1 MTEEEPRRL
10 LFRVVE
16 ELTGREVEI
25 GSPTGSRTVNVVG
38 MSDYLWPEALNT
50 VMAGDDLT
58 RAEAGA
64 AMQEIMGGNATDSQ
78 IAGFIIGLRTKG
90 ESADELA
97 GLVDAMMTS
106 AVTVDLEDVVDIVG
120 TGGDGY
126 GTFNIST
133 TASFI
138 AAGAGVRIAKHGNR
152 AASSKTGSADLLE
165 AFGFD
170 LDLTPD
176 QVAAMVEETGF
187 GFFFAPRFH
196 PAMRHV
202 VPVRRELG
210 VRTVFNFLGPLC
222 NPAGARMSIGV
233 SDPRMARLMIDVL
246 QTRGVDRGFVF
257 FGEEGLDE
265 LSTSGPS
272 RIFRL
277 VEGEITEAEF
287 TPEDFG
293 VERSSIS
300 ALEGGGPDENMA
312 ITRAILVGQ
321 RGPKRDAAVVN
332 AAPAIVLAGKAVG
345 FVDAVAIAE
354 QAVDSGA
361 AREVLER
368 SLTMSEQLAGSSP

>member
-1 MTEEEPRRL
+1 
-10 LFRVVE
+10 
-16 ELTGREVEI
+16 
-25 GSPTGSRTVNVVG
+25 
-38 MSDYLWPEALNT
+38 
-50 VMAGDDLT
+50 
-58 RAEAGA
+58 
-64 AMQEIMGGNATDSQ
+64 
-78 IAGFIIGLRTKG
+78 
-90 ESADELA
+90 
-97 GLVDAMMTS
+97 
-106 AVTVDLEDVVDIVG
+106 
-120 TGGDGY
+120 
-126 GTFNIST
+126 
-133 TASFI
+133 
-138 AAGAGVRIAKHGNR
+138 
-152 AASSKTGSADLLE
+152 
-165 AFGFD
+165 
-170 LDLTPD
+170 
-176 QVAAMVEETGF
+176 MVEETGF